1 MLTGTNNIL
10 TLPEGAFSVCSP
22 HLQMANTQMC
32 TSSANWMQAWKR
44 FGVCKMIFFFFQHL
58 RKGTRNCTHQLDVR
72 NLAKMSRLWENT
84 DCGGQSWVEMLKLLA
99 GLTRTTALVTS
110 WCPMQGF
117 LRCLI
122 SSSLGMEENIYSS
135 QLRSVKIISFLKG
148 TDKTNKPYHT
158 CRECVPRQERVNV
171 SGQKNSKKTGDKNEW
186 SSSQWVY
193 LYRWKI
199 YSYFILILLFFCN
212 SHQIQFHCWRRL
224 ELNRHRMQLI

>member
-110 WCPMQGF
+110 RCPMQGF

-135 QLRSVKIISFLKG
+135 QLRSVKFISFLKG
-148 TDKTNKPYHT
+148 TVYMINLIICAGNVYK
-158 CRECVPRQERVNV
+158 RELMSVAKNLQENGTKMNEVPLSEFTFTVE
-171 SGQKNSKKTGDKNEW
+171 K
-186 SSSQWVY
+186 Y
-193 LYRWKI
+193 
-199 YSYFILILLFFCN
+199 ILILYWYHW
-212 SHQIQFHCWRRL
+212 SSAIVTKYSSTVGGD
-224 ELNRHRMQLI
+224 